1 MPLSMPLIK
10 RCTLRTSLSPLTT
23 AMAASLFCASTMA
36 ADVAHITLENGAKVR
51 LKEDFTWEYIITE
64 AQHTAAIPAEVT
76 SVAPVATTAIAS
88 TAVAANTSSS
98 AASVAPTASS
108 ANTASSATVSA
119 VSVKDSLT
127 PQAMSQPELL
137 GATAKDGIKVSFADA
152 QWQDD
157 RVALIFD
164 LTSTSNEHVTLVEV
178 EASFYADDG
187 RLLKKETLDVWEAI
201 FRMPETYLR
210 RGEQRQSSKIWI
222 EGLDK
227 SQWQKQLMSL
237 KITDINSR

>member
-1 MPLSMPLIK
+1 MPLLTSLAK
-10 RCTLRTSLSPLTT
+10 QRTLRTSLSTL
-23 AMAASLFCASTMA
+23 ASALGASLFCASTMA
-36 ADVAHITLENGAKVR
+36 ADVAHITLDNGAKVR

-64 AQHTAAIPAEVT
+64 SQSSAVIPADATSVPPVTTTIATTTLAANASSPVASAAPTAT
-76 SVAPVATTAIAS
+76 SVA
-88 TAVAANTSSS
+88 
-98 AASVAPTASS
+98 
-108 ANTASSATVSA
+108 TASSATVSA
-119 VSVKDSLT
+119 VSVKDRLT
-127 PQAMSQPELL
+127 TQAMSQPELL

-164 LTSTSNEHVTLVEV
+164 LSSTSNEHVTLVEV

-187 RLLKKETLDVWEAI
+187 SLLKKETLDVWEAI

-210 RGEQRQSSKIWI
+210 HGEQRQSSKIWV
-222 EGLDK
+222 EDLDK